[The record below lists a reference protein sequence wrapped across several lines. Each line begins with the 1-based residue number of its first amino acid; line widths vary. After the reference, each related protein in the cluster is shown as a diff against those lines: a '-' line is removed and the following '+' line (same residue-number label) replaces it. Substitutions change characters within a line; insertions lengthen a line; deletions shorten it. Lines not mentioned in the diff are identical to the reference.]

1 MKNNYRF
8 VLFTVF
14 GFVMSQIIGCAASVQ
29 TEQYVGEY
37 EKQKSLD
44 EVEITKVDGLK
55 IVEVKFNKDIEERYP
70 ELGEKR
76 VAFGLTQ
83 ELQNV
88 ASYTG
93 RFNLIEADRDM
104 QLAMLNDLK
113 ANNAKID
120 KAKYWGYV
128 TIYDFAQNLKEEI
141 KGGKVETINETIV
154 GIQVKMVNLENTQYV
169 VGSGQGRASTIGK
182 GFLMNPDM
190 SWNQSSL
197 SSASNKAMETAVVNV
212 IKAINR
218 KGW

>member
-1 MKNNYRF
+1 MKKLLLLSLM
-8 VLFTVF
+8 VLF
-14 GFVMSQIIGCAASVQ
+14 GCAASVT

-55 IVEVKFNKDIEERYP
+55 IVEVKFNKDVEERYP

-88 ASYTG
+88 VSYVG

-128 TIYDFAQNLKEEI
+128 TIYDIAQNLKEEI

-169 VGSGQGRASTIGK
+169 VGSGQGRASTIGR

-212 IKAINR
+212 IKAIDR

>member
-1 MKNNYRF
+1 MKKLLLLSLM
-8 VLFTVF
+8 VLF
-14 GFVMSQIIGCAASVQ
+14 GCAASVT

-55 IVEVKFNKDIEERYP
+55 IVEVKFNKDVEERYP

-88 ASYTG
+88 VSYVG
-93 RFNLIEADRDM
+93 RVNLIEADRDM
-104 QLAMLNDLK
+104 KLAMLNDLK

-169 VGSGQGRASTIGK
+169 VGSGQGRESTIGR

-212 IKAINR
+212 IKAIDR

>member
-1 MKNNYRF
+1 MKK
-8 VLFTVF
+8 LLLLSLMVF
-14 GFVMSQIIGCAASVQ
+14 MGCAASVS

-55 IVEVKFNKDIEERYP
+55 IVEVKFNKEVEDRYP
-70 ELGEKR
+70 ELAEKR
-76 VAFGLTQ
+76 VAFGLNQ

-88 ASYTG
+88 MSYVG
-93 RFNLIEADRDM
+93 RFNLIEADRDN

-128 TIYDFAQNLKEEI
+128 TIYDFAVNMSEDVDK
-141 KGGKVETINETIV
+141 GKVQTINETIV
-154 GIQVKMVNLENTQYV
+154 GIQVKLVNLENTQYV
-169 VGSGQGRASTIGK
+169 VGSGQGRAKTIGK
-182 GFLMNPDM
+182 GFLVNPDM

-212 IKAINR
+212 IKAIDR
-218 KGW
+218 RGW

>member
-1 MKNNYRF
+1 MKK
-8 VLFTVF
+8 LFAILTLMIF
-14 GFVMSQIIGCAASVQ
+14 MGCAASVS

-55 IVEVKFNKDIEERYP
+55 IVEVKFNKDVEDRYP
-70 ELGEKR
+70 ELAEKR

-88 ASYTG
+88 VSYVG
-93 RFNLIEADRDM
+93 RFNLIESDRDN

-128 TIYDFAQNLKEEI
+128 TIYDFAVNLTEDI
-141 KGGKVETINETIV
+141 KGGKVVTSNETIV
-154 GIQVKMVNLENTQYV
+154 GVQVKLVNLENTQYV
-169 VGSGQGRASTIGK
+169 VGSGQGRASTVGQ
-182 GFLMNPDM
+182 GFLINPDM

-212 IKAINR
+212 IKAIDR

>member
-1 MKNNYRF
+1 MNKLLLLSLM
-8 VLFTVF
+8 VL
-14 GFVMSQIIGCAASVQ
+14 IALGCAASVS

-55 IVEVKFNKDIEERYP
+55 IVEVKFNKDLEERYP

>member
-1 MKNNYRF
+1 MKKLLLLSLM
-8 VLFTVF
+8 VLF
-14 GFVMSQIIGCAASVQ
+14 GCAASVT
-29 TEQYVGEY
+29 TEQYVGDY

-55 IVEVKFNKDIEERYP
+55 IVEVKFNKDVEERYP

-88 ASYTG
+88 VSYVG

-120 KAKYWGYV
+120 KAKYWGCV

-212 IKAINR
+212 IKAIDR

>member
-1 MKNNYRF
+1 M
-8 VLFTVF
+8 
-14 GFVMSQIIGCAASVQ
+14 
-29 TEQYVGEY
+29 
-37 EKQKSLD
+37 
-44 EVEITKVDGLK
+44 
-55 IVEVKFNKDIEERYP
+55 EVKFNKDVEERYP

-88 ASYTG
+88 VSYVG

-212 IKAINR
+212 IKAIDR

>member
-1 MKNNYRF
+1 MKKLLLLSLM
-8 VLFTVF
+8 VLF
-14 GFVMSQIIGCAASVQ
+14 GCAASVT

-55 IVEVKFNKDIEERYP
+55 IVEVKFNKDVEERYP

-88 ASYTG
+88 VSYVG

-154 GIQVKMVNLENTQYV
+154 GIQVKMVNLQNTQYV
-169 VGSGQGRASTIGK
+169 VGSGQGRASTIGR

-212 IKAINR
+212 IKAIDR

>member
-1 MKNNYRF
+1 MKK
-8 VLFTVF
+8 LLLLSLMVF
-14 GFVMSQIIGCAASVQ
+14 MGCAASVS

-55 IVEVKFNKDIEERYP
+55 IVEVKFNKEVEDRYP
-70 ELGEKR
+70 ELAEKR
-76 VAFGLTQ
+76 VAFGLNQ

-88 ASYTG
+88 MSYIG
-93 RFNLIEADRDM
+93 RFNLIEADRDN

-128 TIYDFAQNLKEEI
+128 TIYDFAVNMSEDVDK
-141 KGGKVETINETIV
+141 GKVQTINETIV
-154 GIQVKMVNLENTQYV
+154 GIQVKLVNLENTQYV
-169 VGSGQGRASTIGK
+169 VGSGQGRAKTIGK
-182 GFLMNPDM
+182 GFLVNPDM

-212 IKAINR
+212 IKAIDR
-218 KGW
+218 RGW

>member
-1 MKNNYRF
+1 MKKLLLLSLM
-8 VLFTVF
+8 VLF
-14 GFVMSQIIGCAASVQ
+14 GCAASVT

-55 IVEVKFNKDIEERYP
+55 IVEVKFNKDVEERYP

-88 ASYTG
+88 VSYVG

-120 KAKYWGYV
+120 KAEYWGYV

-169 VGSGQGRASTIGK
+169 VGSGQGRASTIGR

-212 IKAINR
+212 IKAIDR

>member
-1 MKNNYRF
+1 MKKLLLLSLM
-8 VLFTVF
+8 VLF
-14 GFVMSQIIGCAASVQ
+14 GCAASVT

-55 IVEVKFNKDIEERYP
+55 IVEVKFNKDVEERYP

-88 ASYTG
+88 VSYVG

-141 KGGKVETINETIV
+141 KGGKVETSNETIV

-169 VGSGQGRASTIGK
+169 VGSGQGRASTIGR

-212 IKAINR
+212 IKAIDR
-218 KGW
+218 RGW

>member
-1 MKNNYRF
+1 MNKLLLLSLM
-8 VLFTVF
+8 VL
-14 GFVMSQIIGCAASVQ
+14 IALGCAASVS

-182 GFLMNPDM
+182 GFLVNPDM

>member
-1 MKNNYRF
+1 MKKLLLLSLM
-8 VLFTVF
+8 VL
-14 GFVMSQIIGCAASVQ
+14 MGCAASVS

-44 EVEITKVDGLK
+44 EIEITKVDGLR
-55 IVEVKFNKDIEERYP
+55 IVEVKFNKDVEERYP

-88 ASYTG
+88 VSYVG
-93 RFNLIEADRDM
+93 RFNLIEADRDN

-113 ANNAKID
+113 ANQAKID

>member
-1 MKNNYRF
+1 MKKLLLLSLM
-8 VLFTVF
+8 VL
-14 GFVMSQIIGCAASVQ
+14 MGCAASVS

-44 EVEITKVDGLK
+44 EIEITKVDGLK
-55 IVEVKFNKDIEERYP
+55 IVEVKFNKDVEERYP

-88 ASYTG
+88 VSYVG
-93 RFNLIEADRDM
+93 RFNLIEADRDN

-113 ANNAKID
+113 ANHAKID

-154 GIQVKMVNLENTQYV
+154 GIQIKMVNLENTQYV

-212 IKAINR
+212 IKAIDR

>member
-1 MKNNYRF
+1 MKKLLLLSLM
-8 VLFTVF
+8 VL
-14 GFVMSQIIGCAASVQ
+14 MGCAASVS

-44 EVEITKVDGLK
+44 EIEITKVDGLK
-55 IVEVKFNKDIEERYP
+55 IVEVKFNKDVEERYP

-88 ASYTG
+88 VSYVG
-93 RFNLIEADRDM
+93 RFNLIEADRDN

-113 ANNAKID
+113 ANHAKID

-212 IKAINR
+212 IKAIDR

>member
-1 MKNNYRF
+1 MKK
-8 VLFTVF
+8 LFAILTLMIF
-14 GFVMSQIIGCAASVQ
+14 MGCAASVS

-55 IVEVKFNKDIEERYP
+55 IVEVKFNKDVEDRYP
-70 ELGEKR
+70 ELAEKR

-88 ASYTG
+88 VSYVG
-93 RFNLIEADRDM
+93 RFNLIEADRDN

-128 TIYDFAQNLKEEI
+128 TIYDF
-141 KGGKVETINETIV
+141 KGGKVVTSNETIV
-154 GIQVKMVNLENTQYV
+154 GVQVKLVNLENTQYV
-169 VGSGQGRASTIGK
+169 VGSGQGRASTVGQ
-182 GFLMNPDM
+182 GFLINPDM

-212 IKAINR
+212 IKAIDR

>member
-1 MKNNYRF
+1 MKKLLLLSLM
-8 VLFTVF
+8 VLF
-14 GFVMSQIIGCAASVQ
+14 GCAASVT

-55 IVEVKFNKDIEERYP
+55 IVEVKFNKDVEERYP

-88 ASYTG
+88 VSYVG

-169 VGSGQGRASTIGK
+169 VGSGQGRASTIGR

-197 SSASNKAMETAVVNV
+197 SSASNKAMETAVVND
-212 IKAINR
+212 IKAIDR